1 MIAFGCPITKPEVY
15 RVCAEPGI
23 RRVAEPDS
31 EVYALDSVGS
41 IFQSYN
47 RILDTA
53 AARQDLEALVLVHQD
68 TAIDDGSGA
77 RGNDDA
83 VSGLG
88 RVRVLGLDEIDSE
101 RAVRGRRQSHATVAA
116 HAIAANGNEPPG
128 FCQRLRKALSDPQVG
143 VVGCVGAIGVRSIA
157 WWEGSVA
164 LASFLHRYEEH
175 GGGDLPAFSWWWE
188 EAPPYARTGEVDT
201 LDGFLLVLSP
211 WVVRNIRFDE
221 SLGQL
226 HGYDFD
232 FCLQVRQAGR
242 KVVTADFRAIH
253 SHPLQPFSDP
263 EEWIEAHMVI
273 AEKWDGRMPGVGAA
287 PGTWKQRARR
297 AEAERDAA
305 RTIDYSNVLLTEARI
320 HELETA
326 LAEAKG
332 SISWKLTAPLRLVN
346 RILRVTR

>member
-1 MIAFGCPITKPEVY
+1 MIAFGCSITKPEVY

-23 RRVAEPDS
+23 RRVSEPDS
-31 EVYALDSVGS
+31 EVYAIDSVGS

-47 RILDTA
+47 RILDA
-53 AARQDLEALVLVHQD
+53 AAPRKDLEALVLLHQD
-68 TAIDDGSGA
+68 TTIEDGTEVRGDDGI
-77 RGNDDA
+77 
-83 VSGLG
+83 SGLG
-88 RVRVLGLDEIDSE
+88 RVRILGLDEVDSG
-101 RAVRGRRQSHATVAA
+101 RAVRRGRRRSHATLPRAA
-116 HAIAANGNEPPG
+116 VQTGDSEPVG
-128 FCQRLRKALSDPQVG
+128 FCDKVRQALSDPEVG

-164 LASFLHRYEEH
+164 LASFLHHYDEH
-175 GGGDLPAFSWWWE
+175 GGGDLPAFSWWWD

-242 KVVTADFRAIH
+242 KVVTADFRAVH

-263 EEWIEAHMVI
+263 ENWIHAHIEI
-273 AEKWDGRMPGVGAA
+273 AEKWDGRIPGVGVAA
-287 PGTWKQRARR
+287 GTWKQRARR

-305 RTIDYSNVLLTEARI
+305 RTVDYSNAL
-320 HELETA
+320 
-326 LAEAKG
+326 LAEARVRDLERALSDARE
-332 SISWKLTAPLRLVN
+332 SISWRITAPLRL
-346 RILRVTR
+346 ITKLLRRAR

>member
-1 MIAFGCPITKPEVY
+1 MIAFGCPITKPDVY
-15 RVCAEPGI
+15 RLCAERGI
-23 RRVAEPDS
+23 RRVAEPGS
-31 EVYALDSVGS
+31 EVYALDSAGS

-53 AARQDLEALVLVHQD
+53 AAREDLEALVLVHQD
-68 TAIDDGSGA
+68 TVIDDGPGI
-77 RGNDDA
+77 RGTDDA

-101 RAVRGRRQSHATVAA
+101 RAVQARRREAIVLPPAAIETNGR
-116 HAIAANGNEPPG
+116 EPAG
-128 FCQRLRKALSDPQVG
+128 FCQKVRRALNDPEVG

-175 GGGDLPAFSWWWE
+175 GGGDLPAFSWWWD

-253 SHPLQPFSDP
+253 SHALQPFSDP
-263 EEWIEAHMVI
+263 EHWIEAHMVI

-297 AEAERDAA
+297 AEAECEVA
-305 RTIDYSNVLLTEARI
+305 RTIDYSNALLTEARI
-320 HELETA
+320 SELERA
-326 LAEAKG
+326 LTDAKG
-332 SISWKLTAPLRLVN
+332 SISWKLTAPLRLIN
-346 RILRVTR
+346 RVLRLVR

>member
-1 MIAFGCPITKPEVY
+1 MIAFGCSITKPEVY
-15 RVCAEPGI
+15 RRCAEPGI

-31 EVYALDSVGS
+31 EIYALDSIGS

-47 RILDTA
+47 QILDIA
-53 AARQDLEALVLVHQD
+53 AAREDLEALVLVHQD
-68 TAIDDGSGA
+68 TSIDDGSGA
-77 RGNDDA
+77 RGYDEA

-88 RVRVLGLDEIDSE
+88 RVRVLGLDEVDSE
-101 RAVRGRRQSHATVAA
+101 KAVRARRTRTTFPPAA
-116 HAIAANGNEPPG
+116 AARANGRPPPG
-128 FCQRLRKALSDPQVG
+128 FCQKVRKALSDPDVG

-164 LASFLHRYEEH
+164 LASFLHRYDEH
-175 GGGDLPAFSWWWE
+175 GGGDLPAFSWWWD

-211 WVVRNIRFDE
+211 WAVRSIRFDE

-263 EEWIEAHMVI
+263 EHWVEAHMVI
-273 AEKWDGRMPGVGAA
+273 AEKWDGRMPGVGAG
-287 PGTWKQRARR
+287 PGSWKERALR
-297 AEAERDAA
+297 AEAECEAA
-305 RTIDYSNVLLTEARI
+305 RTIDYSNALLADARVR
-320 HELETA
+320 ELERA
-326 LAEAKG
+326 LANAKG
-332 SISWKLTAPLRLVN
+332 SISWRITSPLRLLG
-346 RILRVTR
+346 RLLRPAR

>member
-1 MIAFGCPITKPEVY
+1 MIAFGCSITRPEVY
-15 RVCAEPGI
+15 RRCAEPGI

-31 EVYALDSVGS
+31 EVYALESVGS

-53 AARQDLEALVLVHQD
+53 APRDDLEALVLVHQD
-68 TAIDDGSGA
+68 TSIDDGAGA
-77 RGNDDA
+77 RGYDDA

-88 RVRVLGLDEIDSE
+88 RVRVLGLDEVDSE
-101 RAVRGRRQSHATVAA
+101 RAVRARRRSATFPPQPAL
-116 HAIAANGNEPPG
+116 AANGSEPPR
-128 FCQRLRKALSDPQVG
+128 FCQKVRKALSDPDVG

-175 GGGDLPAFSWWWE
+175 GGGDLPAFSWWWD

-253 SHPLQPFSDP
+253 SHALQPFSDP
-263 EEWIEAHMVI
+263 EHWIQAHMVV
-273 AEKWDGRMPGVGAA
+273 AEKWDGRMPGVGEAA
-287 PGTWKQRARR
+287 GSWRQRARR
-297 AEAERDAA
+297 AEAERDVA
-305 RTIDYSNVLLTEARI
+305 RTIDYSNRLVADARVR
-320 HELETA
+320 ELERA
-326 LAEAKG
+326 MADARR
-332 SISWKLTAPLRLVN
+332 SISWRITAPLRLLN
-346 RILRVTR
+346 RLRRRVR